1 MVVITRKSKQQ
12 KCLSVSSRDHQQ
24 KAKLNIFLEMIII
37 KKRLENSVGMNGIIS
52 SRHYRTLL
60 LVILLA
66 LAREEYC
73 CHTSAFGFVSTCSK
87 ISLSSRPYWYYRRS
101 SGEAVSS
108 TSSSSSSLMLD
119 STTSSIVRSIQHQ
132 QHQLVA
138 NPIPIRTENG
148 GYLHSEESKK
158 KISLQNKGRVPW
170 NKGRSRSEEEKARI
184 ASGVR
189 ERNRLRLIEEAAAK
203 NMTVEQFVKERDAVK
218 LQKIELRQGR
228 KTDAGGYLLTDET
241 KQKISQTLKDRWRM
255 GQVKRR
261 DASTY
266 VKGKTGV
273 TRHTTE
279 AKQRISATLKA
290 KWDNDEQYREYM
302 IERAQYDDHD
312 SRTIRQRISQTLKER
327 WKDPEFRSKMM
338 EQMKNRK
345 SQVGKLTP
353 IEHRQKISQTMR
365 EKWQDPT
372 YRRIRFF

>member
-1 MVVITRKSKQQ
+1 
-12 KCLSVSSRDHQQ
+12 
-24 KAKLNIFLEMIII
+24 
-37 KKRLENSVGMNGIIS
+37 
-52 SRHYRTLL
+52 
-60 LVILLA
+60 
-66 LAREEYC
+66 
-73 CHTSAFGFVSTCSK
+73 
-87 ISLSSRPYWYYRRS
+87 
-101 SGEAVSS
+101 
-108 TSSSSSSLMLD
+108 
-119 STTSSIVRSIQHQ
+119 
-132 QHQLVA
+132 
-138 NPIPIRTENG
+138 
-148 GYLHSEESKK
+148 
-158 KISLQNKGRVPW
+158 
-170 NKGRSRSEEEKARI
+170 
-184 ASGVR
+184 
-189 ERNRLRLIEEAAAK
+189 
-203 NMTVEQFVKERDAVK
+203 MTVEQFVKERGAVK

-273 TRHTTE
+273 TSHTTE